1 MLGSSKTFVM
11 TKQVSLSRQEQ
22 DDMPLPCV
30 IQSRR
35 LEQSVTNNAP
45 SHANLYRSL
54 TCVSSDNREISNS
67 LTKSRENLT
76 SFTPETKEEKC
87 SEEKVPESDYA
98 IMARQRVLKARRLQA
113 LEIEKEK
120 REQQEREEKEKRRK
134 IQEEEERKRIEEAK
148 IADEMESKLL
158 PSPEPKSIDFEES
171 DDEIDRAPCPR
182 PKSGHFW
189 RSTLAAGSGVNAV
202 RQVKKN

>member
-1 MLGSSKTFVM
+1 MAYNRMLRNTYTLKHS
-11 TKQVSLSRQEQ
+11 
-22 DDMPLPCV
+22 
-30 IQSRR
+30 
-35 LEQSVTNNAP
+35 
-45 SHANLYRSL
+45 
-54 TCVSSDNREISNS
+54 
-67 LTKSRENLT
+67 
-76 SFTPETKEEKC
+76 
-87 SEEKVPESDYA
+87 YA

-134 IQEEEERKRIEEAK
+134 NQEEEERKRIEEAK

-171 DDEIDRAPCPR
+171 DDEIDRAPCER

-189 RSTLAAGSGVNAV
+189 RSSLAAGSGVNAV